1 MRRAK
6 KLTAWLLT
14 LALILTLL
22 PVSALAAI
30 PGTDDQDSR
39 FKNMLLHSAVNRR
52 PISTYQYKDSINY
65 FQTPITIQDG
75 TGTLPSTSGKLEW
88 TLLTF
93 AIDRNQT
100 GDLKLY
106 KLDTE
111 RLEDGQIPLVPRD
124 DDPDAL
130 EDFLIPLIPSTI
142 DPISGEEIEHPVYLS
157 AKRFLNNIDPPS
169 AQASDVVQLAQGFD
183 RAELDTWHYEDALEE
198 VIRNANIFGRDGL
211 PYMPP
216 EEPGDSN
223 VGTLALAGENAYET
237 ASDTALTNDIVS
249 EASSIYETSPDAGT
263 IITPAEGAAGVS
275 EDLEISYYDG
285 VRFTAPE
292 DPYGI
297 TALDAGPITNDIILN
312 FMFWDGS
319 LVDENGLPHPM
330 AWENGAYY
338 VIVFQP
344 NHERTAIFN
353 TFLAFQV
360 VANTDPDSLLLNP
373 DEYNGLYYEWP
384 GDPVNLLTGSFSW
397 NYTDLSLYGRHD
409 LPFTRYYE
417 STAFEQDHH
426 FGNGFTTNYSYELNV
441 DLLYADFFMPHNR
454 HVYFS
459 MMPDGSYR
467 AKAGSAFSLDV
478 TDTSYVIRH
487 RDGTT
492 YIFDRNDNSVSQK
505 IRSISS
511 LDGEQIVY
519 AYNGDLIS
527 SVTGDAGTLTFTYS
541 GEHVTRVTDSTGR
554 SITLSY
560 DGELLTAVEN
570 PDGDSL
576 RYTYGSGLLERIENF
591 RGEVYLT
598 NDYDA
603 TGRVVEQFIT
613 GQGTFRFSYDENA
626 HRNTCTGENGYY
638 LSILYDEQGR
648 IIESTN
654 SEGSKHITG
663 EVKDTFKFTY
673 GGRRYDRLSLSE
685 KIRAGMEV
693 SELMKRL
700 TGRNYPTFVDNMESV
715 DDLANVRPSGQVIMA
730 KCVSNAPLQVRP
742 VKPIVCAG
750 QQAA

>member
-384 GDPVNLLTGSFSW
+384 GDPVSICSLAALVGTTPTFPCMEGMTSPLLV
-397 NYTDLSLYGRHD
+397 
-409 LPFTRYYE
+409 
-417 STAFEQDHH
+417 
-426 FGNGFTTNYSYELNV
+426 TTNLPHLN
-441 DLLYADFFMPHNR
+441 
-454 HVYFS
+454 
-459 MMPDGSYR
+459 
-467 AKAGSAFSLDV
+467 
-478 TDTSYVIRH
+478 
-487 RDGTT
+487 
-492 YIFDRNDNSVSQK
+492 
-505 IRSISS
+505 
-511 LDGEQIVY
+511 
-519 AYNGDLIS
+519 
-527 SVTGDAGTLTFTYS
+527 
-541 GEHVTRVTDSTGR
+541 
-554 SITLSY
+554 
-560 DGELLTAVEN
+560 
-570 PDGDSL
+570 
-576 RYTYGSGLLERIENF
+576 
-591 RGEVYLT
+591 
-598 NDYDA
+598 
-603 TGRVVEQFIT
+603 
-613 GQGTFRFSYDENA
+613 
-626 HRNTCTGENGYY
+626 
-638 LSILYDEQGR
+638 R
-648 IIESTN
+648 IITSATA
-654 SEGSKHITG
+654 SQRT
-663 EVKDTFKFTY
+663 T
-673 GGRRYDRLSLSE
+673 
-685 KIRAGMEV
+685 
-693 SELMKRL
+693 
-700 TGRNYPTFVDNMESV
+700 PTS
-715 DDLANVRPSGQVIMA
+715 
-730 KCVSNAPLQVRP
+730 
-742 VKPIVCAG
+742 
-750 QQAA
+750 